1 MKECNAAQ
9 FKRYCDVVECS
20 VEWCWYPYIPFGK
33 ITILQGDPGDG
44 KSTLMMDIIAALSTG
59 RTLPDGTSK
68 KPMNVIYQ
76 CSEDGAADTIKP
88 RLVAAGADCRRVA
101 FLDEDLSDLTLDDEK
116 IRQAVEAF
124 KAKLLVIDPFQAYLT
139 DTDMF
144 NASKVRKVLRRLGM
158 WASAYDCAVVLIGH
172 LNKKQ
177 GSKELYRG
185 LGSIDLIASAR
196 SVLQLDRCEEVPDVR
211 VIHHIKSSLAPK
223 GEDVFYTI
231 ESPCKLRWVSN
242 QSLQN
247 GTVELVEMNNPATI
261 LKPSTKQEQTAEI
274 LKNLL
279 ADGPV
284 AASAINQYFI
294 EQGVSSRTV
303 QIVKGIIGVKS
314 VKREGQW
321 FWELPSFEQ

>member
-1 MKECNAAQ
+1 MKDCNVSQ
-9 FKRYCDVVECS
+9 FKRYSEVEECS

-33 ITILQGDPGDG
+33 ITILQGDPGYG
-44 KSTLMMDIIAALSTG
+44 KSTLMMDIIASLSTG
-59 RTLPDGTSK
+59 RKLPDGTGRR
-68 KPMNVIYQ
+68 PMNIIYQ

-101 FLDEDLSDLTLDDEK
+101 FLDEDLADLTLDDEK
-116 IRQAVEAF
+116 IRQAIEAF
-124 KAKLLVIDPFQAYLT
+124 KAKLLVIDPFQAYLN
-139 DTDMF
+139 DSDMF

-158 WASAYDCAVVLIGH
+158 WASTYGCAVVLIGH

-196 SVLQLDRCEEVPDVR
+196 SVLQLDRSEEVPEVR
-211 VIHHIKSSLAPK
+211 VIHHIKSSLAPR

-231 ESPCKLRWVSN
+231 EPPCKLRWVSG
-242 QSLQN
+242 QTMQN
-247 GTVELVEMNNPATI
+247 IQAGSSETDIPTAAI
-261 LKPSTKQEQTAEI
+261 KPSTKQEQTAEM

-279 ADGPV
+279 SDGPV
-284 AASAINQYFI
+284 AASEVNEFFT
-294 EQGVSSRTV
+294 EQGVSVRTV

-321 FWELPSFEQ
+321 FWELPTAEQ